1 MKKNN
6 PSKSYGKITVAV
18 IALFLVAALIAGIF
32 GVLKST
38 DVPAGL
44 GSVSSSESGHESVVE
59 SFPPESEIEQP
70 QPGELMPEDFRG
82 LWLSDRD
89 ISESTDIDGLIT
101 PSKDT
106 GITVVIAD
114 VSADTDISRL
124 TEISAVSKDN
134 EMSLIINLVSLPEN
148 KDELTPMLSAV
159 DEAAAVFVPYA
170 EENDDAFMTELR
182 DFVRGNDGR
191 CLFGITASSSPV
203 SSIHGYADC
212 VLVRPSFEEG
222 DTVISSWGEFV
233 QDTSVALYVGIEA
246 SAEEMQKDPRCLVR
260 MQKTAFDTVNY
271 RGTAVYGALNMY
283 HDTTG
288 AIDAL
293 ISFLNGEE
301 NDYLTGE
308 LQIVEPTKTDY
319 STYGKVF
326 TIRGNANP
334 LYEMKINGEPVEI
347 DQSGIFSWSC
357 DLASGENE
365 IIISHMGTTMVYN
378 VTRKIDVIKSVVPAE
393 KMYVD
398 GGVILTLSAKALSGS
413 TVTATLNGKKITLNE
428 EEDPENE
435 DGDGVYVKFS
445 GLYTIPEG
453 KEEEQNLGKITFK
466 GIFDGYTESVSGGR
480 IYVNPLPEPE
490 PDKNV
495 IDTIKVT
502 ASHLNGVNATKTY
515 NPKYLDDKSAPTQYF
530 LSTGMVDRIIKEVNF
545 ESEDGPVEAYLLSS
559 GVLIHKEDC
568 ELIKREKISNVIT
581 SAALN
586 EEGKHTVIRFKGTEP
601 VAVIPS
607 LSPLKFTEGHP
618 LGYGI
623 NSFNADTVTIL
634 FSNTDAVSDILG
646 FSENQLFSAYKWE
659 RLEDGQ
665 YKLVLTLK
673 KKGGLYGIKTEIDST
688 GRVVIS
694 FKNPVKIKKA
704 DNEYGY
710 SLEGVTVVLDAGH
723 NGDYPRNCGAA
734 GFYDGLHE
742 ANLNLMLAEKT
753 KAILEDLG
761 ATVVMTRTDNKSD
774 MTEDERVAKIISSNA
789 DLSIAIHHNGANRET
804 AYGTSTFYFYPFS
817 KDFSQSVYEELVNVY
832 QTHIYTSGSKHEG
845 CKEGCKYYPYYMTRI
860 QEFPTILIEAGYIT
874 NKKEYEYLIRDDIQ
888 QYISE
893 AFVKGIINYLEA
905 QS

>member
-1 MKKNN
+1 MKNTK
-6 PSKSYGKITVAV
+6 PSNQYVRITVAV

-44 GSVSSSESGHESVVE
+44 GSVSSSESSCESVIE

-82 LWLSDRD
+82 LWLKETD
-89 ISESTDIDGLIT
+89 IADSTDIDGLIS

-106 GITVVIAD
+106 GFTVIIAD
-114 VSADTDISRL
+114 VSFKTDLNKL

-134 EMSLIINLVSLPEN
+134 EMCLIINLVSLPEN
-148 KDELTPMLSAV
+148 KDELIPILSAA
-159 DEAAAVFVPYA
+159 DEAAAVFVPFS
-170 EENDDAFMTELR
+170 EEKDGGFMTELR
-182 DFVRGNDGR
+182 DLVRGTDGR
-191 CLFGITASSSPV
+191 CLFGITASSSPSEDTSV
-203 SSIHGYADC
+203 GFDC
-212 VLVRPSFEEG
+212 VLLCPATEETE
-222 DTVISSWGEFV
+222 TVITSWGEFV
-233 QDTSVALYVGIEA
+233 KDTSVALYVGIEA
-246 SAEEMQKDPRCLVR
+246 NTDEMQKDPRCLVR
-260 MQKTAFDTVNY
+260 AQKTAFDTVNY
-271 RGTAVYGALNMY
+271 RGTAVYGALDMY
-283 HDTTG
+283 NDTTG

-293 ISFLNGEE
+293 IGFLNGEE

-334 LYEMKINGEPVEI
+334 LYEMKINGETVEV
-347 DQSGIFSWSC
+347 DPSGIFSWSC

-365 IIISHMGTTMVYN
+365 ITVSHMGTTMVYT
-378 VTRKIDVIKSVVPAE
+378 VTRKIDVIKSVTPAE

-398 GGVILTLSAKALSGS
+398 GGVMLTLSAKALSGS
-413 TVTATLNGKKITLNE
+413 TVTATLNGKKITLEE

-435 DGDGVYVKFS
+435 HGDGIYVKFS
-445 GLYTIPEG
+445 GLYTIPEAK
-453 KEEEQNLGKITFK
+453 KEEQDLGKITFK
-466 GIFDGYTESVSGGR
+466 GSFDGYTEGVSGGR
-480 IYVNPLPEPE
+480 IYVNPLLEPE
-490 PDKNV
+490 PDENIV
-495 IDTIKVT
+495 NTIKVT
-502 ASHLNGVNATKTY
+502 ASHLEGVNATKTY

-530 LSTGMVDRIIKEVNF
+530 LAKGMVDRIIKEVNF

-568 ELIKREKISNVIT
+568 ELIEREKISNVIT
-581 SAALN
+581 SATLN

-607 LSPLKFTEGHP
+607 ISPLKFTGGHP
-618 LGYGI
+618 LGYSI
-623 NSFNADTVTIL
+623 SSFNADTVTIL

-646 FSENQLFSAYKWE
+646 FSGNQLFSSYKWE

-673 KKGGLYGIKTEIDST
+673 KKGGLYGIKTEIDSM

-694 FKNPVKIKKA
+694 FKNPVKIEKA
-704 DNEYGY
+704 DNDYGY

-734 GFYDGLHE
+734 GFYEGLHE
-742 ANLNLMLAEKT
+742 ANLNLMLAQKT
-753 KAILEDLG
+753 KAILEELG
-761 ATVVMTRTDNKSD
+761 ATVVMTRTNNQSD
-774 MTEDERVAKIISSNA
+774 MTEDERVAKIISSNG
-789 DLSIAIHHNGANRET
+789 DLCIAIHHNGANRET

-817 KDFSQSVYEELVNVY
+817 KDFSQSVYDELVNVY
-832 QTHIYTSGSKHEG
+832 QTHIYTSGSKYEG

-874 NKKEYEYLIRDDIQ
+874 NKKEYEFLIRDDIQ

-893 AFVKGIINYLEA
+893 AFVKGIIDYLEA